1 MVSFFKPI
9 KTKTMKHLFLI
20 LALILTISASLPKK
34 REVHESSLHQHWKM
48 EIGFTSYRTIPAVVD
63 QKIYIGSNGNHFR
76 DYALDDGNGV
86 FLLHAASGKI
96 AATFANEQFGD
107 MDVNGI
113 LRLKDAIFFGND
125 NDEFICTDKLGK
137 IKWRVYTSGDV
148 EHRPVSIQS
157 EGQELVVFATETGQL
172 QALNA
177 KTGKE
182 IWTYYYKDFD
192 AWKPGDNRTLFK
204 VKMHF
209 TEGNIFFNEP
219 SLSDLNG
226 DGVKDLV
233 YNTNWGDFTAINGK
247 TGNLLWDLDGNDL
260 ADYYLNMGREKPLI
274 IGEGVKS
281 QVLLLIREKEE
292 YTKQAIAIFNSKGKL
307 IKIMPTEVPLG
318 ETMLSQTDGFIITNT
333 AIIHPETNSEDLKI
347 VPIEDAQFLNEDGV
361 LTSCYSGGQVA
372 QKKVYYN
379 GETCAL
385 IVYQYELKSH
395 SGQSPLLLVGLN
407 SGKVHFKTYL
417 PDRSEFTPY
426 ISDFNQDGK
435 LDVLIGCYD
444 KYLYCFDLDIP
455 SILLID

>member
-318 ETMLSQTDGFIITNT
+318 ETMLSQTDDFIITNT

-426 ISDFNQDGK
+426 ISDFNQDRK

>member
-1 MVSFFKPI
+1 
-9 KTKTMKHLFLI
+9 MKHLFLI

-34 REVHESSLHQHWKM
+34 REAHESSLHQHWKM

-96 AATFANEQFGD
+96 AATFANEQYGD

>member
-1 MVSFFKPI
+1 
-9 KTKTMKHLFLI
+9 MKHLFLI

-34 REVHESSLHQHWKM
+34 REAHESSLHQHWKI

-260 ADYYLNMGREKPLI
+260 VDYYLNMGREKPLI
-274 IGEGVKS
+274 IGEGVKT

-318 ETMLSQTDGFIITNT
+318 ETMLSQTDDFIITNT

>member
-1 MVSFFKPI
+1 
-9 KTKTMKHLFLI
+9 MKHLFLI

-34 REVHESSLHQHWKM
+34 REAHESSLHQHWKM

-435 LDVLIGCYD
+435 LDALIGCYD

>member
-1 MVSFFKPI
+1 
-9 KTKTMKHLFLI
+9 MKHLFLI

-34 REVHESSLHQHWKM
+34 REAHESSLHQHWKM

-318 ETMLSQTDGFIITNT
+318 ETMLSQTDDFIITNT

>member
-34 REVHESSLHQHWKM
+34 REAHESSLHQHWKI

-96 AATFANEQFGD
+96 AATFANEQYGD

-247 TGNLLWDLDGNDL
+247 TGKLLWDLDGNDL
-260 ADYYLNMGREKPLI
+260 PDYYLNMGREKPLI
-274 IGEGVKS
+274 VGEGLKS

>member
-1 MVSFFKPI
+1 
-9 KTKTMKHLFLI
+9 MKHLFLI

-260 ADYYLNMGREKPLI
+260 VDYYLNMGREKPLI

-435 LDVLIGCYD
+435 LDALIGCYD

>member
-1 MVSFFKPI
+1 
-9 KTKTMKHLFLI
+9 MKHLFLI

-34 REVHESSLHQHWKM
+34 REVHESSLHQHWKI

-435 LDVLIGCYD
+435 LDALIGCYD

>member
-1 MVSFFKPI
+1 
-9 KTKTMKHLFLI
+9 MKHLFLI

-34 REVHESSLHQHWKM
+34 REVHESSLHQHWKI

-260 ADYYLNMGREKPLI
+260 VDYYLNMGREKPLI
-274 IGEGVKS
+274 IGEGVKT

-318 ETMLSQTDGFIITNT
+318 ETMLSQTDDFIITNT

>member
-1 MVSFFKPI
+1 
-9 KTKTMKHLFLI
+9 MKHLFLI

-34 REVHESSLHQHWKM
+34 REAHESSLHQHWKM

>member
-1 MVSFFKPI
+1 
-9 KTKTMKHLFLI
+9 MKHLFLI

-34 REVHESSLHQHWKM
+34 REVHESSLHQHWKI

-260 ADYYLNMGREKPLI
+260 VDYYLNMGREKPLI
-274 IGEGVKS
+274 IGEGVKT

-318 ETMLSQTDGFIITNT
+318 ETMLSQTDDFIITNT

-426 ISDFNQDGK
+426 ITDFNQDGK

>member
-1 MVSFFKPI
+1 
-9 KTKTMKHLFLI
+9 MKHLFLI